1 MANLRTFLH
10 TKDPLTGALNINGFF
25 RRLFMAIRQKK
36 IGEYQ
41 GIFFNIHNF
50 NIVNK
55 ELSYFE
61 GDKVLVSYCKMLAQ
75 KLTKDEVF
83 GRLGGDN
90 FVALIRK
97 EHTGQFIQELQGVHI
112 SYESSKKN
120 KDFIFSITAGIA
132 DLTGITNPGEFM
144 IKTSVAYQGA
154 RENGAGSILYFNK
167 ELLRSSNH
175 AKEVLSRF
183 PTALKNN
190 ELEIV
195 LQPVVGVFT
204 KTICAA
210 EALVRWNR
218 DGNVLQPKEF
228 IPILEKTGNPA
239 KLDLYVVEQV
249 CRLLNRWTDEKKPL
263 VRISSNVSRKSLSNP
278 DFAGQIIALLDKYAV
293 PHHLF
298 EVELTESDD
307 FLDFKQISS
316 FVRKINSAG
325 ISVSID
331 GFGTG
336 YSSLSLIKN
345 MQVNSVKIGRSF
357 IPGDE
362 YYPNQQNDL
371 FVLKSIIDMM
381 KGLHMDAVAKGVETE
396 KQLETVRNAGC
407 SKVQGF
413 VYDTPLSIDAF
424 EERLKNG
431 YV

>member
-1 MANLRTFLH
+1 MLFH
-10 TKDPLTGALNINGFF
+10 TKDPLTGVLNTSGFF
-25 RRLFMAIRQKK
+25 RQLWMAIRRKK

-41 GIFFNIHNF
+41 GVFFNIHNF
-50 NIVNK
+50 NVVNK

-61 GDKVLVSYCKMLAQ
+61 GDKILIAYCRM
-75 KLTKDEVF
+75 LTKKLAKDEAL

-97 EHTGQFIQELQGVHI
+97 EHVGQIIQDLQGVCI
-112 SYESSKKN
+112 TYDTPKKRR
-120 KDFIFSITAGIA
+120 DFNFSVTAGIA
-132 DLTGITNPGEFM
+132 DLVGITNPGEFM

-167 ELLRSSNH
+167 DLLRASNH
-175 AKEVLSRF
+175 TKEILSRF
-183 PTALKNN
+183 PAALNGN
-190 ELEIV
+190 ELFIV

-204 KTICAA
+204 KSICAA

-218 DGNVLQPKEF
+218 DGVVLQPRDF
-228 IPILEKTGNPA
+228 IPVLEKSDNPA
-239 KLDLYVVEQV
+239 KLDLFVVEQV
-249 CRLLNRWTDEKKPL
+249 CRLLSRWTEEKKPL
-263 VRISSNVSRKSLSNP
+263 VKISSNVSRKSLSNP
-278 DFAGQIIALLDKYAV
+278 DFAGQVIALLDKYAV

-298 EVELTESDD
+298 EIELTESDD

-371 FVLKSIIDMM
+371 FVLQSLIDMM

-407 SKVQGF
+407 NKVQGF

-431 YV
+431 Y